1 MPPVS
6 EVVVDAS
13 AVLAPLNQERGADL
27 VAEAIAQGA
36 AICTVNLSEVVGKLA
51 EASMPEFAVRT
62 AIDDLDLEAVDFG
75 LELAYQ
81 AGLLRPQTRSFGL
94 SLGDRACLALAQ
106 KRGVP
111 VLTADRTWERL
122 AIGARIQVIR

>member
-51 EASMPEFAVRT
+51 EAGMPEFAVRT